1 MFNFGNIG
9 ELMKQIQN
17 IKENIEKTKE
27 ELKNE
32 RVVVEVGGGMVKIV
46 SDGLG
51 NVIDLE
57 IDKSLLN
64 EKEYDVLKDL
74 LISAINE
81 VSDKTK
87 ESAAERLSQASGLPF
102 NLSKFGGL
110 F

>member
-9 ELMKQIQN
+9 ELMKQMQT
-17 IKENIEKTKE
+17 IKENMERAKE
-27 ELKNE
+27 DLKKE

-81 VSDKTK
+81 ISEKTK
-87 ESAAERLSQASGLPF
+87 ESATEKLSKASGLPF
-102 NLSKFGGL
+102 DLSKFGGL

>member
-9 ELMKQIQN
+9 ELMKQIQS

-27 ELKNE
+27 ELKKE

-81 VSDKTK
+81 ISDKTK
-87 ESAAERLSQASGLPF
+87 ESAAERFSQASGLPF

>member
-57 IDKSLLN
+57 VDKSLLN

-81 VSDKTK
+81 ISDKTK

>member
-57 IDKSLLN
+57 VDKSLLN